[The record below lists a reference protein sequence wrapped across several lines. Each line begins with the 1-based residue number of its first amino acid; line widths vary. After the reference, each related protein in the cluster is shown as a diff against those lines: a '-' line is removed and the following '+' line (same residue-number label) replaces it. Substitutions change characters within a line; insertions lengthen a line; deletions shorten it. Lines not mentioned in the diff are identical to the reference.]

1 MSVTSF
7 IHVNKAENHDFELE
21 KFSREI
27 ERKYPGTGI
36 ELSKTASFF
45 YDICWENYAETYQF
59 TLRMDK
65 KKNHLCHR
73 VF

>member
-27 ERKYPGTGI
+27 ERKDPGTGI
-36 ELSKTASFF
+36 DLM
-45 YDICWENYAETYQF
+45 
-59 TLRMDK
+59 R
-65 KKNHLCHR
+65 
-73 VF
+73 